1 MAIQLE
7 QVYYLTKDSKE
18 FAVLVKDQSV
28 TDALSQHDLHNCRR
42 VCRCRLVSP
51 RFARGESSHAI
62 GCNDVSASAF
72 KIEVFVSLV
81 SINTKDVERCVDGE
95 FVDQLSDLH
104 SGVREGA
111 ERALTAFAHAIEVHP
126 EPAISETQAS
136 VCVQNTFK

>member
-72 KIEVFVSLV
+72 KIEVFASLV
-81 SINTKDVERCVDGE
+81 SIGMKDVEGRLDGE
-95 FVDQLSDLH
+95 LVNKLGDLH
-104 SGVREGA
+104 SRVGESIT
-111 ERALTAFAHAIEVHP
+111 RALTALVHAI
-126 EPAISETQAS
+126 
-136 VCVQNTFK
+136 